1 MKIVMLIH
9 SHPDGTTSLSSMPD
23 VGALA
28 TQVVEGDAPNS
39 GAITYAHRVVNHLHQ
54 FKDAVI
60 QSVKDQRVII
70 TIEDTPRGVS
80 VLFEPKFSEI
90 YQASRDN
97 VTPLSRAYYLALEA
111 KAAIM
116 MLHRVLN
123 TGQLPTRIGA

>member
-9 SHPDGTTSLSSMPD
+9 SHSDGTTSLSSMPD

-28 TQVVEGDAPNS
+28 TQVVEGTAPPS
-39 GAITYAHRVVNHLHQ
+39 GAITYAHRVVNHLKQ
-54 FKDAVI
+54 YKDSLI

-70 TIEDTPRGVS
+70 TFEDTPRGVS
-80 VLFEPKFSEI
+80 VVFEPKFSEI

-97 VTPLSRAYYLALEA
+97 ITPLSRAYFFALEA

-116 MLHRVLN
+116 MLHKVLN
-123 TGQLPTRIGA
+123 TGQTPTRLGA